1 MDAQDWPKDLLPLG
15 ALLAGELP
23 WAHTS
28 NPTPEGLC
36 GPEAPT
42 QRRTPHPGPAQS
54 STWTTCVLDVVKTV
68 SKVIYSLPE
77 SRGSLDSRPGPC
89 GLSPRPAGDLTDTP
103 RSQAQGQ
110 PALRLGASP
119 TTPLPTSSP
128 IP

>member
-42 QRRTPHPGPAQS
+42 QGWAGAKAMPHPLTAIPAFWVGLRRELS
-54 STWTTCVLDVVKTV
+54 
-68 SKVIYSLPE
+68 
-77 SRGSLDSRPGPC
+77 GS
-89 GLSPRPAGDLTDTP
+89 
-103 RSQAQGQ
+103 
-110 PALRLGASP
+110 
-119 TTPLPTSSP
+119 
-128 IP
+128 